1 MFLYDGFF
9 ISFIS
14 KDKDSPNS
22 QTEGKSPIHKSSI
35 AVAMADSIQL
45 AAQPVSHGKAKK
57 MAPVDRAFH
66 DIIDAECV
74 FIELADQDA
83 DEIDGA
89 EGRDPADG
97 R

>member
-1 MFLYDGFF
+1 MMDFY
-9 ISFIS
+9 ISFPS
-14 KDKDSPNS
+14 KDKDSQKSPA
-22 QTEGKSPIHKSSI
+22 EARSPIHKSSI

-45 AAQPVSHGKAKK
+45 AAQPVSQGKPKK

-74 FIELADQDA
+74 FIELADQDS

-89 EGRDPADG
+89 EGRDPADK

>member
-1 MFLYDGFF
+1 MDFY
-9 ISFIS
+9 ISFLS

-22 QTEGKSPIHKSSI
+22 PTEGSSPIHKSSI

-45 AAQPVSHGKAKK
+45 AAQPVSQGKPKK

-74 FIELADQDA
+74 FIELADQDS

-97 R
+97 RLK